1 MTVRIR
7 VLQACTIDDHFLQVG
22 DVVEGMPE
30 EVKPYIDFGYA
41 EEIVEI
47 PEGSG
52 EAAPEEETSRPEKK
66 PKQTAKK

>member
-1 MTVRIR
+1 MRIR
-7 VLQACTIDDHFLQVG
+7 VLQACTIDDHFLRVG

-41 EEIVEI
+41 EKIAEI
-47 PEGSG
+47 PEGPG
-52 EAAPEEETSRPEKK
+52 EAAPEAEAVRPEKK